1 MTYFYALWRMICMN
15 NVYEVES
22 MKKSLTIINGIIVP
36 SEWNEK
42 GEIQNIAIVTFD
54 EDTFLIAD
62 NDKAKAL
69 MNYLRKTVTLSG
81 KVSMNGA
88 QKEIRISKFQVHD
101 S

>member
-1 MTYFYALWRMICMN
+1 MT
-15 NVYEVES
+15 
-22 MKKSLTIINGIIVP
+22 KSQTVINGIIVP

-62 NDKAKAL
+62 NNKARIL
-69 MNYLRKTVTLSG
+69 MNSLRKTVTLSG
-81 KVSMNGA
+81 KVSMNGT
-88 QKEIRISKFQVHD
+88 QKEIRISKFRIHD